1 MDVSDLDGE
10 PVFVVDRGDAPT
22 AHDEI
27 AAYCTSKG
35 VRPAWV
41 THAPTQ
47 VERVLDL
54 VGVGGGIGWL
64 NSWQVERGARP
75 IGRGGQAAAP
85 VGLYDEFRVAWRVG
99 DTATATSM
107 FVRSVLE
114 TCGG

>member
-1 MDVSDLDGE
+1 MSAISTVSRSSSSTAATR
-10 PVFVVDRGDAPT
+10 PPRTTRSPPT
-22 AHDEI
+22 APRWE
-27 AAYCTSKG
+27 S
-35 VRPAWV
+35 RPAWV

-64 NSWQVERGARP
+64 NSWQVEREATRSGVVVKPLR
-75 IGRGGQAAAP
+75 P

-99 DTATATSM
+99 DTATATST
-107 FVRSVLE
+107 FVRVVLE